1 MEIKNILIDPPE
13 KVLMM
18 YQAVSDMVREGAD
31 INSMKVSDITARAG
45 IGKGTAYEY
54 FSSKEEI
61 ITGALTYDMKER
73 LGELA
78 VIISRAEAFPE
89 KIHQILDFVEEKFGD
104 NQSFYTL
111 VRIMT
116 GSYEVSEAFK
126 QEYCRIQEHFRDNE
140 VDQLAGQLLAQGI
153 EEGVITQTDPYLG
166 RMAISGSMLAYA
178 TFLVLKNQGRGF
190 PLTGE
195 QAKEFVY
202 GLLVNGLN

>member
-1 MEIKNILIDPPE
+1 MDVKNILSDPPE
-13 KVLMM
+13 KVLLM

-31 INSMKVSDITARAG
+31 INGMKVSDITTRAG

-61 ITGALTYDMKER
+61 ITGALTYDMKEK

-78 VIISRAEAFPE
+78 VIVGGADSVPQ
-89 KIHQILDFVEEKFGD
+89 KMHQILDFVEEKFGD
-104 NQSFYTL
+104 NRSFYTL

-126 QEYCRIQEHFRDNE
+126 QEYCKIQEHFRDNE
-140 VDQLAGQLLAQGI
+140 VDEMAGLLLAQGI
-153 EEGVITQTDPYLG
+153 REGVITEQDPYLG
-166 RMAISGSMLAYA
+166 RMAVSGSMLAYA
-178 TFLVLKNQGRGF
+178 TFLVMKNQGKGF

-202 GLLVNGLN
+202 GVLVKSLS

>member
-1 MEIKNILIDPPE
+1 MEVKNILIAPPE
-13 KVLMM
+13 KVLLM

-31 INSMKVSDITARAG
+31 INGMKVSDITARAG

-73 LGELA
+73 LGEL
-78 VIISRAEAFPE
+78 VIIVGGADSFPE
-89 KIHQILDFVEEKFGD
+89 KMRQILDFVEEKFGD
-104 NQSFYTL
+104 NRSFYTL

-140 VDQLAGQLLAQGI
+140 VDQLAGLLLAQGI
-153 EEGVITQTDPYLG
+153 KEGVITQTDPYLG
-166 RMAISGSMLAYA
+166 RMAISGAMLAYA
-178 TFLVLKNQGRGF
+178 TFLVLKNQGSGF
-190 PLTGE
+190 PLTGQ

-202 GLLVNGLN
+202 ELLVKGLN